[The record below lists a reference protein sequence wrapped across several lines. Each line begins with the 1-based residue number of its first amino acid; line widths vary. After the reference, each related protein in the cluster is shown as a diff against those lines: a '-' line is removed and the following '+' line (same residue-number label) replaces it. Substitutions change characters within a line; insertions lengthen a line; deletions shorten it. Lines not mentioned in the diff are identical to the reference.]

1 MPRIKTAVLLF
12 SALLPLQ
19 GCFWLLVGG
28 GAEAGYVAGQKK
40 SAGETV
46 GDQWIHAKVKS
57 SLVAEPKVAARN
69 INVDVDHG
77 IVKLKGVVASQE
89 ERAAA
94 VAVARAV
101 QGVRKVID
109 KLHVEK

>member
-1 MPRIKTAVLLF
+1 MPRLPALLILLA
-12 SALLPLQ
+12 ALLPLQ

-28 GAEAGYVAGQKK
+28 EAGYVAGQKK

-46 GDQWIHAKVKS
+46 SDQWIHAKVKS

-69 INVDVDHG
+69 INVDVDNG
-77 IVKLKGVVASQE
+77 IVKLKGVVSSRE

-94 VAVARAV
+94 VATARGV

>member
-1 MPRIKTAVLLF
+1 M
-12 SALLPLQ
+12 
-19 GCFWLLVGG
+19 
-28 GAEAGYVAGQKK
+28 AGQKK

-46 GDQWIHAKVKS
+46 SDQWIHTKVKS

-77 IVKLKGVVASQE
+77 VVTLKGVVSSGE

-94 VAVARAV
+94 VNTARAV
-101 QGVRKVID
+101 HGVRKVID